1 MIIETLSQYV
11 RRVMK
16 QKRMS
21 ARDIERNCG
30 KKIDNSYIS
39 KIINGAVTNLT
50 ANAIVALA
58 EGLEVNPHE
67 LFTVVSGHDTQP
79 DQEAMPDSFLLVDMM
94 QQLVMNPELME
105 ILQMWVRLLP
115 EDQARMLESLK
126 FLNEEN
132 QKRRQ
137 EKHHGGDKRQS
148 SSG

>member
-1 MIIETLSQYV
+1 MIETLSQYV

-50 ANAIVALA
+50 ANAIIALA
-58 EGLEVNPHE
+58 QGLEVNPHE
-67 LFTVVSGHDTQP
+67 LFTVVSGHDAQP
-79 DQEAMPDSFLLVDMM
+79 DEETKLDSFLLVDMM
-94 QQLVMNPELME
+94 QQIVMNPELME
-105 ILQMWVRLLP
+105 VLQVWVRLLP
-115 EDQARMLESLK
+115 EDRARILESLR

-132 QKRRQ
+132 QRRQ
-137 EKHHGGDKRQS
+137 EKHHISNGRQS

>member
-1 MIIETLSQYV
+1 MIETLSQYV

-58 EGLEVNPHE
+58 QGLEVNPHE
-67 LFTVVSGHDTQP
+67 LFTVVSGRNAQP
-79 DQEAMPDSFLLVDMM
+79 DQETKPDSFLLVDMM
-94 QQLVMNPELME
+94 QQLVMDPELME
-105 ILQMWVRLLP
+105 VLQVWVRLLP
-115 EDQARMLESLK
+115 EDRTRILESLR
-126 FLNEEN
+126 FLNEKN
-132 QKRRQ
+132 QKKQQ
-137 EKHHGGDKRQS
+137 ETYHNSNKRL